1 MHITEISLTNFRSF
15 QSTQAIPL
23 APVTLMF
30 GPNSVGKSSVLQAL
44 FYLQQILAKGHCDP
58 QRIDVLG
65 EKHIG
70 GFASLVNGGDL
81 NKRIVIKLQVEKSDS
96 IGASYN
102 QLYELISE
110 DFGLTVDS
118 PTADAARFAVEL
130 HIAWSKSAE
139 TAYVACYK
147 LWLDDTLIAELTSD
161 AGMKQPVLA
170 WLNYQHPA
178 LLAELDLDEAAE
190 REAEGFVS
198 VLHELLNAQRPT
210 QLVSR
215 RDSWHM
221 PEMTFAHAELG
232 FKGFAGALPLLGKR
246 LETTVE
252 HDDPRIT
259 TRLHEILSDVLVAP
273 LDNLLTLL
281 NQSLCIGPLR
291 MVPDALRQPNPYP
304 EQKDW
309 YSGAAAWD
317 VVSALSRQ
325 HKAPA
330 LMDEINRWMA
340 NLGLG
345 YSLRAKSVVS
355 KVVYTGS
362 GDTLGELHA
371 MHEGHRDALEFSFSV
386 AEEDGNPSEQE
397 LPIDMQRLKAL
408 LQDRAPDSAAPK
420 GAVMEE
426 GRNQWALWDDA
437 RHCEVAFSE
446 VGVGISQLFPLIV
459 AAVVARQ
466 GLVTCEQPELHVHPR
481 IQVGIGDLLTQA
493 NRQCSFLIETHSEHL
508 ILRIQR
514 RIRESTEG
522 ELPDGL
528 KPLAPEDVSIIYLDT
543 AAGGVKAK
551 RIEIDRDGEFTSRWP
566 NGFFAERREELL

>member
-1 MHITEISLTNFRSF
+1 MRITEIALTNFRSF
-15 QSTQAIPL
+15 QATQAIPL

-81 NKRIVIKLQVEKSDS
+81 NKRIVIKLQVDKSGS

-102 QLYELISE
+102 QLYELINE
-110 DFGLTVDS
+110 DFGLTVDI
-118 PTADAARFAVEL
+118 PTADAAGFAVEL

-178 LLAELDLDEAAE
+178 LLAELDLDEAPE
-190 REAEGFVS
+190 RKAEGFVS

-215 RDSWHM
+215 RDSWHT

-317 VVSALSRQ
+317 VVSSLIRQ
-325 HKAPA
+325 HQAPA
-330 LMDEINRWMA
+330 TLVQVNQWMKY
-340 NLGLG
+340 LGLG
-345 YSLRAKSVVS
+345 YSLRNKSVVS
-355 KVVYTGS
+355 KVVYSGS
-362 GDTLGELHA
+362 GDSLSDLLA
-371 MHEGHRDALEFSFSV
+371 MLDAHGDKLKLSLS
-386 AEEDGNPSEQE
+386 AADEEGNPSEQQA
-397 LPIDMQRLKAL
+397 PIDMQTVKAL
-408 LQDRAPDSAAPK
+408 LQELAPDSNALK
-420 GAVMEE
+420 GAVIEQI
-426 GRNQWALWDDA
+426 RNQWGLWDEA
-437 RHCEVAFSE
+437 RQCEVAFTE
-446 VGVGISQLFPLIV
+446 VGVGISQLFPLLV

-508 ILRIQR
+508 ILRILR

-522 ELPDGL
+522 DLPNSL
-528 KPLAPEDVSIIYLDT
+528 KQLKPEDVSIIYLDT
-543 AAGGVKAK
+543 AAGGVKAT
-551 RIEIDRDGEFTSRWP
+551 RIEIDRYGEFTSRWP
-566 NGFFAERREELL
+566 NGFFAERGEELF

>member
-1 MHITEISLTNFRSF
+1 MRITEIALTNFRSF
-15 QSTQAIPL
+15 QATQVIPL

-81 NKRIVIKLQVEKSDS
+81 NKRIVIKLQVAKNDS

-102 QLYELISE
+102 QLYELINE

-147 LWLDDTLIAELTSD
+147 LWLDETLIAELTSD

-178 LLAELDLDEAAE
+178 LLADLDMDEAPE

-210 QLVSR
+210 QQVSR
-215 RDSWHM
+215 RDSWHL

-246 LETTVE
+246 LESTFD
-252 HDDPRIT
+252 HDDARIT

-317 VVSALSRQ
+317 VVSAASRQ
-325 HKAPA
+325 AQAPA
-330 LMDEINRWMA
+330 FLDQINSWMSQIH
-340 NLGLG
+340 LG
-345 YSLRAKSVVS
+345 YSLRAKSVVN

-362 GDTLGELHA
+362 GDTVGELRA
-371 MHEGHRDALEFSFSV
+371 MLEAHGDALEISFSD
-386 AEEDGNPSEQE
+386 ADEDGNPSVPRASIAMDKLKLLLQE
-397 LPIDMQRLKAL
+397 LAPNSTAPEGTVTEQAL
-408 LQDRAPDSAAPK
+408 
-420 GAVMEE
+420 
-426 GRNQWALWDDA
+426 NQWALWDNA
-437 RHCEVAFSE
+437 RQCEVAFTE
-446 VGVGISQLFPLIV
+446 VGVGISQLFPLII

-493 NRQCSFLIETHSEHL
+493 NRKCSFLIETHSEHV
-508 ILRIQR
+508 ILRILR

-522 ELPDGL
+522 ELPVGL
-528 KPLAPEDVSIIYLDT
+528 MALAPEDVSIIYLDT
-543 AAGGVKAK
+543 AAGGVKAT
-551 RIEIDRDGEFTSRWP
+551 RIEIDRYGEFTSRWP
-566 NGFFAERREELL
+566 NGFFAERGEELF

>member
-1 MHITEISLTNFRSF
+1 MRITEIALTNFRSF
-15 QSTQAIPL
+15 QTTQAIPL

-102 QLYELISE
+102 QLYELINE

-178 LLAELDLDEAAE
+178 LLAELDLDEAPE

-198 VLHELLNAQRPT
+198 VFHELLNAQRPT
-210 QLVSR
+210 QQVSR
-215 RDSWHM
+215 RDSWHL

-246 LETTVE
+246 LESTFD
-252 HDDPRIT
+252 HDDARIT
-259 TRLHEILSDVLVAP
+259 TRLHEILSDILVAP

-317 VVSALSRQ
+317 VVSAASRQ
-325 HKAPA
+325 AQAPA
-330 LMDEINRWMA
+330 FLDQINYWMSQIH
-340 NLGLG
+340 LG
-345 YSLRAKSVVS
+345 YSLRAKSVVN

-362 GDTLGELHA
+362 GDTVGELRA
-371 MHEGHRDALEFSFSV
+371 MLEAHGDALEISFSD
-386 AEEDGNPSEQE
+386 ADEDGNPSVPRASIAMDKLKLLLQE
-397 LPIDMQRLKAL
+397 LAPNSTAPEGTVTEQAL
-408 LQDRAPDSAAPK
+408 
-420 GAVMEE
+420 
-426 GRNQWALWDDA
+426 NQWALWDNA
-437 RHCEVAFSE
+437 RQCEVAFTE
-446 VGVGISQLFPLIV
+446 VGVGISQLFPLII

-493 NRQCSFLIETHSEHL
+493 NRKCSFLIETHSEHV
-508 ILRIQR
+508 ILRILR

-522 ELPDGL
+522 ELPVGL
-528 KPLAPEDVSIIYLDT
+528 MALAPEDVSIIYLDT
-543 AAGGVKAK
+543 AAGGVKAT
-551 RIEIDRDGEFTSRWP
+551 RIEIDRYGEFTSRWP
-566 NGFFAERREELL
+566 NGFFAERGEELF

>member
-1 MHITEISLTNFRSF
+1 MRITEIALTNFRSF
-15 QSTQAIPL
+15 QATQAIPL

-81 NKRIVIKLQVEKSDS
+81 NKRIVIKLHVAKDDA

-102 QLYELISE
+102 QLYELINE

-130 HIAWSKSAE
+130 HIAWSNSAE

-147 LWLDDTLIAELTSD
+147 LWLDDMLIAELTSD

-178 LLAELDLDEAAE
+178 LLAQLDLEEASE
-190 REAEGFVS
+190 READGFVS
-198 VLHELLNAQRPT
+198 VLHELLNAHRPI
-210 QLVSR
+210 QPVSR
-215 RDSWHM
+215 RETWHT
-221 PEMTFAHAELG
+221 PEMIFAHAELG

-246 LETTVE
+246 FESTFQ

-309 YSGAAAWD
+309 YNGAAAWD
-317 VVSALSRQ
+317 VVSAHKRQ
-325 HKAPA
+325 HKVQSI
-330 LMDEINRWMA
+330 LRQINHWMER
-340 NLGLG
+340 LSLG
-345 YSLRAKSVVS
+345 YSLRAKGRVS
-355 KVVYTGS
+355 KVVYTGG
-362 GDTLGELHA
+362 GDPAGDILTMLEAYKETLVA
-371 MHEGHRDALEFSFSV
+371 SFSV
-386 AEEDGNPSEQE
+386 ADEDGNPSEQE
-397 LPIDMQRLKAL
+397 TPISVEKIKAALKEL
-408 LQDRAPDSAAPK
+408 APNSVASESA
-420 GAVMEE
+420 VEE
-426 GRNQWALWDDA
+426 VQSHWVLWDDA
-437 RHCEVAFSE
+437 RQCEVAFTE

-481 IQVGIGDLLTQA
+481 IQVGIGDLVTQA
-493 NRQCSFLIETHSEHL
+493 NSQCSFLIETHSEHL
-508 ILRIQR
+508 ILRILR
-514 RIRESTEG
+514 RIRESTESD
-522 ELPDGL
+522 LPNGL
-528 KPLAPEDVSIIYLDT
+528 RPLQPDDVSIIYLDT
-543 AAGGVKAK
+543 AAGGVKAT
-551 RIEIDRDGEFTSRWP
+551 RIEIDRYGEFTSRWP
-566 NGFFAERREELL
+566 SGFFAERSEELF